1 MVVSAPT
8 SPQPAPWDLGIL
20 GSGDLW
26 EPKPILMLQG
36 DVLRAEPQG
45 RDTLQGPTPNRGEGC
60 RDNPSQPAVGWERS
74 PSRAGNQGSARG
86 SSPSSPAPSPH
97 NPTLQL
103 LGSSWDWLQLLG
115 LRVDLGSC
123 TSLTQFKCQSITGTL
138 SALLDR
144 GIFVEILKPH
154 SQKKEMSLEGRSC
167 SVLRMKCPP
176 KPCRDVT
183 TFGRCLR

>member
-26 EPKPILMLQG
+26 EPKPTLTLQG

-45 RDTLQGPTPNRGEGC
+45 RDTLQGPPNRGEGC

-86 SSPSSPAPSPH
+86 SSPSSPVPTQSHAAAPGK
-97 NPTLQL
+97 L
-103 LGSSWDWLQLLG
+103 LGLAAAVG

-123 TSLTQFKCQSITGTL
+123 TSLTRFKCQSITGTL

-183 TFGRCLR
+183 TFRRCLR